1 MADFASR
8 VAENAVNYI
17 YYSVFMKCRLKRH
30 KLKCKL
36 FWGLRCRNC
45 EPKGGN
51 FDLCVT
57 VGFFFCLTIGFFCD
71 MI

>member
-36 FWGLRCRNC
+36 FWGVTLSKLRT
-45 EPKGGN
+45 KGRE
-51 FDLCVT
+51 F
-57 VGFFFCLTIGFFCD
+57 
-71 MI
+71 